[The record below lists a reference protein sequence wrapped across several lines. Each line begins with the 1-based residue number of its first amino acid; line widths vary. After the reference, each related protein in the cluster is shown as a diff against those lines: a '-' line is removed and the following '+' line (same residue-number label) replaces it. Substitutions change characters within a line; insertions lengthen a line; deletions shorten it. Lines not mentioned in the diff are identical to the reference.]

1 MLFGDGMKP
10 PNSKYAGPTDEP
22 TLHRTRRR
30 PRGLLLQSFPPLF
43 CIYIFALILL
53 PTGQFFGANIKVIL
67 FVPLIMAASA
77 EYCRLSSTSYL
88 TMGGL
93 VMIVF
98 ISHAFG
104 VQLMSMDLDDIGGR
118 IQFISDS
125 LIPLCLFAVFGLRP
139 MLKVSQK
146 FALLF
151 SVLAVISALFT
162 FSRFLWGFSLLGIF
176 LGLVV
181 GKKETFHWIWTVIVV
196 GIIIFNFHTLAQLVT
211 LRFSVEQ
218 AGSSDLIRIEQTS
231 ELIRVFWDAPFWGHG
246 LGSHSWRV
254 IRSPSSPYSYEN
266 QLFALAGQVG
276 IIGLFLLAS
285 LLIYYFR
292 KILPQNKKEAL
303 HNLSVIVLLVAW
315 ITGGFANPWL
325 ISSAGSISYG
335 VLLAFIQLKR
345 QDRVVLCSI

>member
-1 MLFGDGMKP
+1 
-10 PNSKYAGPTDEP
+10 
-22 TLHRTRRR
+22 
-30 PRGLLLQSFPPLF
+30 
-43 CIYIFALILL
+43 
-53 PTGQFFGANIKVIL
+53 
-67 FVPLIMAASA
+67 
-77 EYCRLSSTSYL
+77 
-88 TMGGL
+88 
-93 VMIVF
+93 
-98 ISHAFG
+98 
-104 VQLMSMDLDDIGGR
+104 
-118 IQFISDS
+118 
-125 LIPLCLFAVFGLRP
+125 
-139 MLKVSQK
+139 
-146 FALLF
+146 
-151 SVLAVISALFT
+151 
-162 FSRFLWGFSLLGIF
+162 
-176 LGLVV
+176 VV

-276 IIGLFLLAS
+276 I
-285 LLIYYFR
+285 
-292 KILPQNKKEAL
+292 LPQNKKEAL